1 MVGGLVMSWLV
12 GYVSRLSEMDV
23 KLPVPTW
30 YHPNNQPLPMNG
42 LSSWRRQSLDISLP
56 SQSLV
61 FPRCTCQT
69 QFSLWFI
76 STYDHFISSQFK
88 LSLWLN
94 PSLISF
100 SFQCELLPFWL
111 HFDIISISTF
121 LGQFHFN
128 LRSNLLFWFSKQ
140 FPHLLIFQ
148 SKALWYFSS
157 NLRNLKS
164 EVNVKSCEKSVL
176 TVSQSQSIC
185 LPKHTNTLDSAVNK
199 TEKVF
204 IDEENE

>member
-1 MVGGLVMSWLV
+1 MHLPNSIFPLVYFYIWSFHFK
-12 GYVSRLSEMDV
+12 S
-23 KLPVPTW
+23 
-30 YHPNNQPLPMNG
+30 
-42 LSSWRRQSLDISLP
+42 I
-56 SQSLV
+56 
-61 FPRCTCQT
+61 QT
-69 QFSLWFI
+69 
-76 STYDHFISSQFK
+76 
-88 LSLWLN
+88 LSLTKSTSDFIFFSMWNIAFLT
-94 PSLISF
+94 SF
-100 SFQCELLPFWL
+100 LYHFTFNFPF
-111 HFDIISISTF
+111 
-121 LGQFHFN
+121 GQFHFN

-148 SKALWYFSS
+148 SKALWYFFS

-199 TEKVF
+199 TEEKF

>member
-1 MVGGLVMSWLV
+1 MRWSFSCPYPLIITQIPNPCQWMGCRAGDGNLWISHYLHSHWSFLDALGPQPNSIFPLV
-12 GYVSRLSEMDV
+12 YF
-23 KLPVPTW
+23 
-30 YHPNNQPLPMNG
+30 Y
-42 LSSWRRQSLDISLP
+42 
-56 SQSLV
+56 
-61 FPRCTCQT
+61 
-69 QFSLWFI
+69 
-76 STYDHFISSQFK
+76 YHFISSQFK
-88 LSLWLN
+88 LSLSLN
-94 PSLISF
+94 PRLISF
-100 SFQCELLPFWL
+100 TFQCEILPFWL
-111 HFDIISISTF
+111 HFNIISISTF

-199 TEKVF
+199 TEEEF
-204 IDEENE
+204 ID

>member
-1 MVGGLVMSWLV
+1 
-12 GYVSRLSEMDV
+12 
-23 KLPVPTW
+23 
-30 YHPNNQPLPMNG
+30 MNR

-61 FPRCTCQT
+61 FPRCTWPT
-69 QFSLWFI
+69 AKLNFPSGLFLWSF
-76 STYDHFISSQFK
+76 SSQFK

-94 PSLISF
+94 PRLISF
-100 SFQCELLPFWL
+100 TFQCEILPFWL
-111 HFDIISISTF
+111 HFNIISISTF

-128 LRSNLLFWFSKQ
+128 FRSNLLFWFSKQ

-148 SKALWYFSS
+148 SKALWYFPS

-199 TEKVF
+199 TEEKF